1 MPSSRLLFFSVLA
14 LSLTTSISAQEPTDV
29 ASVVE
34 PSDFNVTEALLGQG
48 VDVNE
53 LPGLSELS
61 KRSDLGC
68 SIACNSLKIIFGD
81 DAVETR
87 NEGAFTNFTA
97 SYWSSNQAEVTPY
110 CIVKPSKPAQVSVV
124 VLLSRLTQCPFAA
137 KSGGHAAMAGASNI
151 EGGITVSFIN
161 MRDITLSADKTIASI
176 QPGNIWGDVYQQL
189 TKSDLTVVGGRLY
202 NIGVG
207 GLTTGGGISYFSNL
221 YGWACDNVAS
231 YDVVLASGVIVRAT
245 PSQFPDLYWAL
256 RGGGNNFG
264 LVVSF
269 NLFTIPLP
277 GGQMWGGSRT
287 YTEDKFPEVTEAFT
301 NILANS
307 ADDPKAG
314 LYIVWAYSG
323 GNKFAIPALYYSEPD
338 GGNATI
344 WSDFNA
350 IESVSDTTKNRI
362 LHEWGQET
370 MNDSPPGLREV
381 YYMITTQADP
391 DLFAFARDLFYE
403 NVHKVAD
410 IPGMI
415 PVLATQGIT
424 VPQMEAMTKNGG
436 NALGLNAEDGPVYI
450 LQLCAMWDDI
460 EDDATVYQFMSDI
473 LEQVTAEAKTRGT
486 NSNYVYMNYASQYQD
501 VISSYGAESK
511 TRLKSIS
518 KKYDPQQVFQLL
530 QPGYFKLDR
539 APIPDSGYFSTGI

>member
-1 MPSSRLLFFSVLA
+1 MS
-14 LSLTTSISAQEPTDV
+14 Q
-29 ASVVE
+29 
-34 PSDFNVTEALLGQG
+34 
-48 VDVNE
+48 
-53 LPGLSELS
+53 
-61 KRSDLGC
+61 
-68 SIACNSLKIIFGD
+68 
-81 DAVETR
+81 
-87 NEGAFTNFTA
+87 
-97 SYWSSNQAEVTPY
+97 
-110 CIVKPSKPAQVSVV
+110 
-124 VLLSRLTQCPFAA
+124 
-137 KSGGHAAMAGASNI
+137 
-151 EGGITVSFIN
+151 
-161 MRDITLSADKTIASI
+161 
-176 QPGNIWGDVYQQL
+176 
-189 TKSDLTVVGGRLY
+189 
-202 NIGVG
+202 
-207 GLTTGGGISYFSNL
+207 
-221 YGWACDNVAS
+221 
-231 YDVVLASGVIVRAT
+231 VVLASGVIVRAT

-424 VPQMEAMTKNGG
+424 VPQMEAMAKNGG
-436 NALGLNAEDGPVYI
+436 NALGLNAEDGPIYI

-501 VISSYGAESK
+501 VINSYGAESK
-511 TRLKSIS
+511 ARLKSIS

>member
-1 MPSSRLLFFSVLA
+1 
-14 LSLTTSISAQEPTDV
+14 
-29 ASVVE
+29 
-34 PSDFNVTEALLGQG
+34 
-48 VDVNE
+48 
-53 LPGLSELS
+53 
-61 KRSDLGC
+61 
-68 SIACNSLKIIFGD
+68 
-81 DAVETR
+81 
-87 NEGAFTNFTA
+87 
-97 SYWSSNQAEVTPY
+97 
-110 CIVKPSKPAQVSVV
+110 
-124 VLLSRLTQCPFAA
+124 
-137 KSGGHAAMAGASNI
+137 
-151 EGGITVSFIN
+151 
-161 MRDITLSADKTIASI
+161 
-176 QPGNIWGDVYQQL
+176 
-189 TKSDLTVVGGRLY
+189 
-202 NIGVG
+202 
-207 GLTTGGGISYFSNL
+207 
-221 YGWACDNVAS
+221 
-231 YDVVLASGVIVRAT
+231 
-245 PSQFPDLYWAL
+245 
-256 RGGGNNFG
+256 
-264 LVVSF
+264 
-269 NLFTIPLP
+269 
-277 GGQMWGGSRT
+277 MWGGSRT

-314 LYIVWAYSG
+314 LYIVWAYSS

-338 GGNATI
+338 SGNATI

-350 IESVSDTTKNRI
+350 IESVSDTTKNRV

-436 NALGLNAEDGPVYI
+436 NALGLNPEDGPIYI

-460 EDDATVYQFMSDI
+460 EDDATVYHFMSDI
-473 LEQVTAEAKTRGT
+473 LEQVTAEAKTRGAK
-486 NSNYVYMNYASQYQD
+486 SDYIYMNYASQYQD
-501 VISSYGAESK
+501 VISSYGAENK
-511 TRLKSIS
+511 ARLKSIS

-539 APIPDSGYFSTGI
+539 APIPDSEYFSTGI